1 MHRAR
6 LFKGGL
12 ATLAVLFLF
21 AACQQDSGVPAGPD
35 SVRGPVGPI
44 NLAKKANQGDPEVL
58 AMMREVN
65 ERLAAAGLN
74 IAVEQIEFFT
84 IGRGR
89 PSNRIHQQ
97 PFRWRPNDAN
107 RLADGINITYM
118 IDQTYATTASG
129 LSAVQTTNAI
139 RSGLDTWDGEKALK
153 KVTLVERAD
162 DGNDHTLYDALFG
175 YGELP
180 DGLICAG
187 ILPGDD
193 GTCPFFADII
203 NAGWYPRQ
211 YFEDVGGPGGGDGI
225 LAFSVSFI
233 FISCVA
239 PGVPCDVNGDNYIDT
254 AFNEVYYNDTFG
266 TVGEPRENNPWGIDA
281 AIPSIDVETVA
292 HHENGHSLG
301 LGHFGPP
308 PAAVMNPV
316 YAGIL
321 QAPLPPDHAGMA
333 AVWGSW
339 PNP

>member
-6 LFKGGL
+6 VFTGVLASLWVALF
-12 ATLAVLFLF
+12 VI
-21 AACQQDSGVPAGPD
+21 ACQQESGVPAGPD
-35 SVRGPVGPI
+35 SVSGPVGPI
-44 NLAKKANQGDPEVL
+44 NLAKKVNQGDPEVL
-58 AMMREVN
+58 AMMRDVN

-84 IGRGR
+84 IGNGR

-118 IDQTYATTASG
+118 IDQTFATTASG
-129 LSAVQTTNAI
+129 LSAMETTNAI
-139 RSGLDTWDGEKALK
+139 RSALDTWDDEKSLK
-153 KVTLVERAD
+153 KVTLVEVAD
-162 DGNDHTLYDALFG
+162 DGNDHTIFDAFFG

-180 DGLICAG
+180 DGFFCAFVD
-187 ILPGDD
+187 PN
-193 GTCPFFADII
+193 CPFIADII

-225 LAFSVSFI
+225 LAFSVTFI
-233 FISCVA
+233 FLDNNGNPLDA
-239 PGVPCDVNGDNYIDT
+239 NGDNYIDT
-254 AFNEVYYNDTFG
+254 ALNEVYYNDTFG